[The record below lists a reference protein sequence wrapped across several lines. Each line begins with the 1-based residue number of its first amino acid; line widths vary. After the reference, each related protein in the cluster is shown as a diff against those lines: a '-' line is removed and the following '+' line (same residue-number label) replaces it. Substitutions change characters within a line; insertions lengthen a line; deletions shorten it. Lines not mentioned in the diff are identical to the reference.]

1 MSINS
6 INLKV
11 PKITNDIKKSMT
23 EFLKLNNCLDTIS
36 HSIEVANYAKDI
48 SCRYYINP
56 ELAEISGLLHDI
68 SEVIPNNKRIEV
80 AKILGIEICDEE
92 RKLPLIIHQK
102 ISKVIAQEIFKIN
115 DTSILSAIECHTTLK
130 KEPSKL
136 DLLLFVSDKIKW
148 DQSGNPPYLEGLL
161 YNLDKSL
168 EHSALYYIDYLLQ
181 NEIKVIHPWLKDA
194 YEYLNYKLK

>member
-48 SCRYYINP
+48 SCRYSINP
-56 ELAEISGLLHDI
+56 ELSEISGLLHDI
-68 SEVIPNNKRIEV
+68 SAVIPNNKRIEV
-80 AKILGIEICDEE
+80 ANILGIEICDEE

-115 DTSILSAIECHTTLK
+115 DNSILSAIECHTTLK

-136 DLLLFVSDKIKW
+136 DLLLFVSDKVKW

>member
-1 MSINS
+1 MINS
-6 INLKV
+6 INLKM
-11 PKITNDIKKSMT
+11 PKITNDLKKSIT
-23 EFLKLNNCLDTIS
+23 EFLELNNCLDTIS

-48 SCRYYINP
+48 SCRYSIRS
-56 ELAEISGLLHDI
+56 ELAEVSGLLHDI
-68 SEVIPNNKRIEV
+68 SAVIPNNKRIEV
-80 AKILGIEICDEE
+80 ANILGIEIYDEE
-92 RKLPLIIHQK
+92 RKMPLIIHQK
-102 ISKVIAQEIFKIN
+102 ISKVIAQDIFKIN

-136 DLLLFVSDKIKW
+136 DLLLFVSDKVKW
-148 DQSGNPPYLEGLL
+148 DQDGNPPYLEGLL

>member
-1 MSINS
+1 MINS

-11 PKITNDIKKSMT
+11 PKITNDLKKNIT
-23 EFLKLNNCLDTIS
+23 EFLELNNCLDTIS

-48 SCRYYINP
+48 SCRYSIRS
-56 ELAEISGLLHDI
+56 ELAEVSGLLHDI
-68 SEVIPNNKRIEV
+68 SAVIPNNKRIEV
-80 AKILGIEICDEE
+80 SNILGIEIYDEE
-92 RKLPLIIHQK
+92 RKMPLIIHQK
-102 ISKVIAQEIFKIN
+102 ISKIIAQDIFKIN

-136 DLLLFVSDKIKW
+136 DLLLFVSDKVKW
-148 DQSGNPPYLEGLL
+148 DQDGNPPYLEGLL

>member
-1 MSINS
+1 MINS

-11 PKITNDIKKSMT
+11 PKITNDLKKSIT
-23 EFLKLNNCLDTIS
+23 EFLELNNCLDTIS
-36 HSIEVANYAKDI
+36 HSIEVANYAKEI
-48 SCRYYINP
+48 SCRYSIRS
-56 ELAEISGLLHDI
+56 ELAEVSGLLHDI
-68 SEVIPNNKRIEV
+68 SAVIPNNKRIEV
-80 AKILGIEICDEE
+80 ANILGIEIYDEE
-92 RKLPLIIHQK
+92 RKMPLIIHQK
-102 ISKVIAQEIFKIN
+102 ISKVIAQDIFKIN

-136 DLLLFVSDKIKW
+136 DLLLFVSDKAKW
-148 DQSGNPPYLEGLL
+148 DQDGNPPYLEGLL

>member
-1 MSINS
+1 MINS

-11 PKITNDIKKSMT
+11 PKITNDLKKSIT
-23 EFLKLNNCLDTIS
+23 EFLELNNCLDTIS

-48 SCRYYINP
+48 SCRYSIRS
-56 ELAEISGLLHDI
+56 ELAEVSGLLHDI
-68 SEVIPNNKRIEV
+68 SAVIPNNKRIEV
-80 AKILGIEICDEE
+80 ANILGIEIYDEE
-92 RKLPLIIHQK
+92 RKMPLIIHQK
-102 ISKVIAQEIFKIN
+102 ISKVIAQDIFKIN

-136 DLLLFVSDKIKW
+136 DLLLFVSDKVKW
-148 DQSGNPPYLEGLL
+148 DQDGNPPYLEGLL

>member
-1 MSINS
+1 MINS

-11 PKITNDIKKSMT
+11 PKITNDLKKSIT
-23 EFLKLNNCLDTIS
+23 EFLELNNCLDTIS

-48 SCRYYINP
+48 SCRYSIRS
-56 ELAEISGLLHDI
+56 ELAEVSGLLHDI
-68 SEVIPNNKRIEV
+68 SAVIPNNKRIEV
-80 AKILGIEICDEE
+80 ANILGIEICDEE

-102 ISKVIAQEIFKIN
+102 ISKVIAQDIFKIN

-136 DLLLFVSDKIKW
+136 DLLLFVSDKVKW
-148 DQSGNPPYLEGLL
+148 DQGGNPPYLEGLL

>member
-1 MSINS
+1 MINS

-11 PKITNDIKKSMT
+11 PKITNDLKKSIT
-23 EFLKLNNCLDTIS
+23 EFLELNNCLDTIS

-48 SCRYYINP
+48 SCRYSIRS
-56 ELAEISGLLHDI
+56 ELAEVSGLLHDI
-68 SEVIPNNKRIEV
+68 SAVIPNNKRIEV
-80 AKILGIEICDEE
+80 ANILGIEIYDEE
-92 RKLPLIIHQK
+92 RKIPLIIHQK
-102 ISKVIAQEIFKIN
+102 ISKVIAQDIFKIN

-136 DLLLFVSDKIKW
+136 DLLLFVSDKVKW
-148 DQSGNPPYLEGLL
+148 DQDGNPPYLEGLL

>member
-1 MSINS
+1 MINS
-6 INLKV
+6 INLKM
-11 PKITNDIKKSMT
+11 PKITNDLKKSIT
-23 EFLKLNNCLDTIS
+23 GFLELNNCLDTIS

-48 SCRYYINP
+48 SCKYSIRS
-56 ELAEISGLLHDI
+56 ELAEVSGLLHDI
-68 SEVIPNNKRIEV
+68 SAVIPNNKRIEV
-80 AKILGIEICDEE
+80 ANILGIEIYDEE
-92 RKLPLIIHQK
+92 RKMPLIIHQK
-102 ISKVIAQEIFKIN
+102 ISKVIAQDIFKIN

-148 DQSGNPPYLEGLL
+148 DQDGNPPYLEGLL

>member
-1 MSINS
+1 MINS

-11 PKITNDIKKSMT
+11 PKITNDLKKSIT
-23 EFLKLNNCLDTIS
+23 EFLELNNCLDTIS

-48 SCRYYINP
+48 SCRYSIRS
-56 ELAEISGLLHDI
+56 ELAEMSGLLHDI
-68 SEVIPNNKRIEV
+68 SAVIPNNKRIEV
-80 AKILGIEICDEE
+80 SNILGIEIYDEE
-92 RKLPLIIHQK
+92 RKMPLIIHQK
-102 ISKVIAQEIFKIN
+102 ISKIIAQDIFKIN

-136 DLLLFVSDKIKW
+136 DLLLFVSDKVKW
-148 DQSGNPPYLEGLL
+148 DQDGNPPYLEGLL

>member
-1 MSINS
+1 MINS

-11 PKITNDIKKSMT
+11 PKITNDLKKSIT
-23 EFLKLNNCLDTIS
+23 EFLELNNCLDTIS

-48 SCRYYINP
+48 SCRYSIRS
-56 ELAEISGLLHDI
+56 ELAEVSGLLHDI
-68 SEVIPNNKRIEV
+68 SAVIPENKRIEV
-80 AKILGIEICDEE
+80 ANILGIEIYDEE
-92 RKLPLIIHQK
+92 RKMPLIIHQK
-102 ISKVIAQEIFKIN
+102 ISKVIAQDIFKVN
-115 DTSILSAIECHTTLK
+115 DTSILSSIECHTTLK

-136 DLLLFVSDKIKW
+136 DLLLFVSDKVKW
-148 DQSGNPPYLEGLL
+148 DQDGNPPYLEGLL

-194 YEYLNYKLK
+194 YEYLNHKLK

>member
-1 MSINS
+1 MINS

-11 PKITNDIKKSMT
+11 PKITNDLKKSIT
-23 EFLKLNNCLDTIS
+23 EFLELNNCLDTIS

-48 SCRYYINP
+48 SCRYSIRS
-56 ELAEISGLLHDI
+56 ELAEVSGLLHDI
-68 SEVIPNNKRIEV
+68 SAVIPENKRIEV
-80 AKILGIEICDEE
+80 ANILGIEIYDEE
-92 RKLPLIIHQK
+92 RKMPLIIHQK
-102 ISKVIAQEIFKIN
+102 ISKVIAQDIFKIN

-136 DLLLFVSDKIKW
+136 DLLLFVSDKVKW
-148 DQSGNPPYLEGLL
+148 DQDGNPPYLEGLL

>member
-1 MSINS
+1 MINS

-11 PKITNDIKKSMT
+11 PKITNDLKKSIT
-23 EFLKLNNCLDTIS
+23 EFLELNNCLDTIS
-36 HSIEVANYAKDI
+36 HSIEVVNYAKDI
-48 SCRYYINP
+48 SCRYSIRS
-56 ELAEISGLLHDI
+56 ELAEVSGLLHDI
-68 SEVIPNNKRIEV
+68 SAVIPENKRIEV
-80 AKILGIEICDEE
+80 ANILGIEIYDEE
-92 RKLPLIIHQK
+92 RKMPLIIHQK
-102 ISKVIAQEIFKIN
+102 ISKVIAQDIFKIN

-136 DLLLFVSDKIKW
+136 DLLLFVSDKVKW
-148 DQSGNPPYLEGLL
+148 DQDGNPPYLEGLL

>member
-1 MSINS
+1 MINS

-11 PKITNDIKKSMT
+11 PKITNDLKKSIT
-23 EFLKLNNCLDTIS
+23 EFLELNNCLDTIS

-48 SCRYYINP
+48 SCRYSIRS
-56 ELAEISGLLHDI
+56 ELAEVSGLLHDI
-68 SEVIPNNKRIEV
+68 SAVIPENKRIEV
-80 AKILGIEICDEE
+80 ANILGIEIYDEE
-92 RKLPLIIHQK
+92 RKMPLIIHQK
-102 ISKVIAQEIFKIN
+102 ISKVIAQDIFKVN

-136 DLLLFVSDKIKW
+136 DLLLFVSDKVKW
-148 DQSGNPPYLEGLL
+148 DQDGNPPYLEGLL

-168 EHSALYYIDYLLQ
+168 EHSALYYIDYLLK

-194 YEYLNYKLK
+194 YEYLNHKLK